1 MRNKLGQ
8 VALFVIIAI
17 VLVFAILAFVFFRKG
32 FSTDQIPEE
41 LQPVFDYYSQCLLKE
56 ARTGTDI
63 LGIQGGVI
71 NSGDYLPGSDYA
83 PFSSHLNF
91 LGSPVKYWYYVS
103 GNGLIKEQ
111 VPTKSQMAKELG
123 DYITEG
129 LQDCDFRSFISKGYT
144 MDIKEGDLKI
154 NIEDERVLVASIAE
168 LTVRKGD
175 LVGRKSQ
182 HEIEVDSK
190 LGKFYDLA
198 LDIYNKEKDEFFLEQ
213 YAVDTLYNYA
223 PVDGVE
229 IQCGP
234 KIWSSRKVESDLKD
248 ALQNNLASL
257 KLRGDYYKISDK
269 KREYFVIDKETDESV
284 NFMYLKDWPTKVE
297 ISGEG
302 VDDEVMLAQ
311 SIGTQEGLGILGFC
325 YIPYHFV
332 YDLSFPVL
340 IQIYNDNELF
350 QFPVAVIVDKNLPRV
365 ADFSVNFEG
374 EGDNFDLCKFKNQN
388 LELKIYDYSFNKV
401 NANVSFECFNQKC
414 RLGESKDGKFMGS
427 APSCVNGYLVLSADG
442 FSEKR
447 EIFSTNSQNFGE
459 VFLER
464 EYELEVEDDKNRVG
478 QNTIITFTRE
488 DGKTST
494 AVLPEN
500 NKIKLSEGDYEVK
513 AYVYGNSSFK
523 IPASSK
529 TQCFEVPKAG
539 LLGFFGS
546 KKEECVDVNIPE
558 TKIDFALVGGGS
570 SSSYILESDLEK
582 GTIRINVP
590 RFTQPRSID
599 ELQNNFA
606 SLESSKLNLEFG
618 K

>member
-234 KIWSSRKVESDLKD
+234 
-248 ALQNNLASL
+248 
-257 KLRGDYYKISDK
+257 
-269 KREYFVIDKETDESV
+269 
-284 NFMYLKDWPTKVE
+284 
-297 ISGEG
+297 
-302 VDDEVMLAQ
+302 
-311 SIGTQEGLGILGFC
+311 
-325 YIPYHFV
+325 
-332 YDLSFPVL
+332 
-340 IQIYNDNELF
+340 
-350 QFPVAVIVDKNLPRV
+350 
-365 ADFSVNFEG
+365 
-374 EGDNFDLCKFKNQN
+374 
-388 LELKIYDYSFNKV
+388 
-401 NANVSFECFNQKC
+401 
-414 RLGESKDGKFMGS
+414 
-427 APSCVNGYLVLSADG
+427 
-442 FSEKR
+442 
-447 EIFSTNSQNFGE
+447 
-459 VFLER
+459 
-464 EYELEVEDDKNRVG
+464 
-478 QNTIITFTRE
+478 
-488 DGKTST
+488 
-494 AVLPEN
+494 
-500 NKIKLSEGDYEVK
+500 
-513 AYVYGNSSFK
+513 
-523 IPASSK
+523 
-529 TQCFEVPKAG
+529 
-539 LLGFFGS
+539 
-546 KKEECVDVNIPE
+546 
-558 TKIDFALVGGGS
+558 
-570 SSSYILESDLEK
+570 
-582 GTIRINVP
+582 
-590 RFTQPRSID
+590 
-599 ELQNNFA
+599 
-606 SLESSKLNLEFG
+606 
-618 K
+618 